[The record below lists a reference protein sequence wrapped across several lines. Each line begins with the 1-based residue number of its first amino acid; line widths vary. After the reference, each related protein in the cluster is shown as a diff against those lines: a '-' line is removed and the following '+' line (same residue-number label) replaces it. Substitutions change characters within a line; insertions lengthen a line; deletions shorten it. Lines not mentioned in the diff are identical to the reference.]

1 MRGVI
6 QITLRE
12 GHAAVNREIIERVLG
27 AFERKDMDGVLASFA
42 DDGVLFDVHY
52 PSPLMQGKDAIRAGM
67 ENAFG
72 MLKQPGFTMRN
83 VWEGENNCA
92 VEVDTHHILQNGMEI
107 NFPQVFIMEA
117 RDGLITRLQSYVPYP
132 PPPLPEPPTA

>member
-1 MRGVI
+1 
-6 QITLRE
+6 
-12 GHAAVNREIIERVLG
+12 VLG

-92 VEVDTHHILQNGMEI
+92 VEVDTHHVLQNGMEI